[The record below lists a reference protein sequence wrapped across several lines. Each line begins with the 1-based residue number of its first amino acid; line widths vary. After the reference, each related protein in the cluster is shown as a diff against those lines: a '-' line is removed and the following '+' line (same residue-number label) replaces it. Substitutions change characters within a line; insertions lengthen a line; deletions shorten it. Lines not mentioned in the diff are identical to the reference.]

1 MSLEIS
7 CELGYKLT
15 NVRRLPTN
23 ICIIMRIIQSKSVAD
38 QVEEF
43 LRERIRDATYSPGSR
58 IPSEIEL
65 SEEFGVSRATVR
77 TVLAKLAVNGL
88 ILRKQGDGT
97 YVNARVGE
105 LSAHLGNLW
114 DFIYLIESNG
124 FTPAIKVLS
133 IGHRAATEKEAASL
147 AIEPGEKLLEMVRL
161 FYADEKP
168 VILAN
173 NVIPASFVREPVD
186 HVDGHLPI
194 REILQKYCREEIAF
208 AITDIR
214 SKIVRDEI
222 RAILGDDLDHAI
234 LELQLSFYSKDNL
247 PLALGVNFFNDAIL
261 RLCLVQAWN

>member
-1 MSLEIS
+1 
-7 CELGYKLT
+7 
-15 NVRRLPTN
+15 
-23 ICIIMRIIQSKSVAD
+23 MRIIQSKSVAD
-38 QVEEF
+38 QVEGF

-58 IPSEIEL
+58 IPSESEL
-65 SEEFGVSRATVR
+65 SDEFGVSRATVR

-97 YVNARVGE
+97 YVNARAGE

-114 DFIYLIESNG
+114 DFVYLIESNG
-124 FTPAIKVLS
+124 FTPSIKMLS
-133 IGHRAATEKEAASL
+133 IERRAATEKEATSL
-147 AIEPGEKLLEMVRL
+147 AIEPGEELLVLVRL
-161 FYADEKP
+161 FYADDKP

-173 NVIPASFVREPVD
+173 NVVPASFVYEPID
-186 HVDGHLPI
+186 HIDGHLPI

-214 SKIVRDEI
+214 SKIVGEEI
-222 RAILGDDLDHAI
+222 RTVLGDNLEHAI

-247 PLALGVNFFNDAIL
+247 PLALGINYFNDSIL